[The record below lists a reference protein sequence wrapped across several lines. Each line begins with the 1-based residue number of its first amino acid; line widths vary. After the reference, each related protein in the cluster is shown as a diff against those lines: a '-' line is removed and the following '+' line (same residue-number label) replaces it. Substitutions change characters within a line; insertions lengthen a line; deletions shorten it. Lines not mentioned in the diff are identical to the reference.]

1 MLQEGKTTDEI
12 SKAYLADLRKQLG
25 PHVKVDDLYAYEW
38 TYIPH
43 IFHTPFYC
51 YAYAFGNLLT
61 LALYEMY
68 KEKGPKFADKVIEM
82 LEKGASE
89 SPLEM
94 TKAMGIDICSEA
106 FWQKG
111 FDVIEEMIKNLEKM
125 R

>member
-1 MLQEGKTTDEI
+1 
-12 SKAYLADLRKQLG
+12 
-25 PHVKVDDLYAYEW
+25 
-38 TYIPH
+38 
-43 IFHTPFYC
+43 
-51 YAYAFGNLLT
+51 
-61 LALYEMY
+61 MY